1 MVKNVM
7 VDNTTTTQL
16 EVFYTKEKTIR
27 LFLSDSEDPND
38 VYSIQY
44 IDLTSEDTDWLVSQ
58 LLELKNNF
66 PKSTL
71 R

>member
-1 MVKNVM
+1 M

-16 EVFYTKEKTIR
+16 EVFFSKENTIR
-27 LFLSDSEDPND
+27 LFLSDSEDPTD
-38 VYSIQY
+38 YYSSQY
-44 IDLTSEDTDWLVSQ
+44 IDLDSEDTDWLISE

-66 PKSTL
+66 LKSTL

>member
-16 EVFYTKEKTIR
+16 EVFFSKENTIR
-27 LFLSDSEDPND
+27 LFLSDSEDPTD
-38 VYSIQY
+38 YYSSQY
-44 IDLTSEDTDWLVSQ
+44 IDLDSEDTDWLISE

-66 PKSTL
+66 LKSTL

>member
-44 IDLTSEDTDWLVSQ
+44 IDLTPEDTDWLISQ
-58 LLELKNNF
+58 LIELKNNF

>member
-44 IDLTSEDTDWLVSQ
+44 IDLTPEDTDWLISQ

>member
-44 IDLTSEDTDWLVSQ
+44 IDLTSEDTDWLISQ